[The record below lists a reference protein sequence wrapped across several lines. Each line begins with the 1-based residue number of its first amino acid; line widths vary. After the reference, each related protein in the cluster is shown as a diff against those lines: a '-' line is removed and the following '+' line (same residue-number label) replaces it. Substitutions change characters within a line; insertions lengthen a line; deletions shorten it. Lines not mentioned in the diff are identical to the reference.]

1 MPKFDVE
8 VTPPDGNAFGIIGAT
23 MKALRKEGASQEEI
37 SQYQSEATS
46 GDYDNLLRVT
56 MDWVNLNPSE

>member
-8 VTPPDGNAFGIIGAT
+8 VTPSDGNALNIIGAT
-23 MKALRKEGASQEEI
+23 TKALRKEGATKEEI

-46 GDYDNLLRVT
+46 GEYDDLLRVT